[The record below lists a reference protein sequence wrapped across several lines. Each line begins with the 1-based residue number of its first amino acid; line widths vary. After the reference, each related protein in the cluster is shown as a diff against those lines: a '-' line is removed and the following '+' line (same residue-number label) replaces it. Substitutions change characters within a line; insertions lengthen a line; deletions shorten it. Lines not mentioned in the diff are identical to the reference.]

1 MHLNRLCLL
10 GVPQSTQAWLN
21 FQLQHVTCYVLRLS
35 LVQDKPEATTVNC
48 CFKYKYKAD
57 VPALPEIIRRQQ
69 CNACNAAKAVK
80 LPSRI
85 MQGRSCKATCSLG
98 DGLVVGGKSRHGR
111 LASRNFIDLGMQAS
125 LWPRSQANRRGK
137 NKDEPFLPALATR
150 PNDP

>member
-1 MHLNRLCLL
+1 M
-10 GVPQSTQAWLN
+10 
-21 FQLQHVTCYVLRLS
+21 CYVLRLS

-98 DGLVVGGKSRHGR
+98 DGLVVGG
-111 LASRNFIDLGMQAS
+111 
-125 LWPRSQANRRGK
+125 NRGTAGS
-137 NKDEPFLPALATR
+137 LPAILLTWVCRHHYGQEAKRTDEGR
-150 PNDP
+150 TKMNPSSRLLPHGPTTHRISLPGKYQDIIIVNGNSNTIFRL